1 MRGNRSLMEAAD
13 VDKESGPGAAVFDR
27 SDRGGAPLEV
37 DCVTVHGGE
46 GEDETAVRLQQAT
59 LTLAA
64 GEWLTVVG
72 VNGSGKSTLS
82 RLLAGLMPESM
93 SGVVRR
99 GFAGDGVSPIV
110 LQQPRAQLFGETP
123 REEVVF
129 ALEWRGVPAER
140 ISDVTEEAL
149 HRAGLAALA
158 DEPWERLSG
167 GQQQMAAFAAAT
179 AYPSPLLVMDEATSM
194 LDEDNRDVVMTR
206 ARELH
211 ADGTAVVWVTQRLD
225 ELGPDDRV
233 VAVGEGRII
242 YDGRGRE
249 FLYGSADGDS
259 GSVSGQADSGAI
271 GPGTVGRLE
280 AGAGGGE
287 EVSDGGVWPL
297 SPCLR
302 AGLRLSYLMELA
314 LELRRLGKLRDPLP
328 VTEREWQIV
337 WGNAGK

>member
-1 MRGNRSLMEAAD
+1 LIEEADAD
-13 VDKESGPGAAVFDR
+13 KKSALGMAVFDR
-27 SDRGGAPLEV
+27 SDQGGAPLEV
-37 DCVTVHGGE
+37 DCVTVYGGE
-46 GEDETAVRLQQAT
+46 GEDETAVRLQEAT

-82 RLLAGLMPESM
+82 RLIAGLMPESM

-140 ISDVTEEAL
+140 IFDVTEEAL

-179 AYPSPLLVMDEATSM
+179 AYPAPLLVMDEATSM
-194 LDEDNRDVVMTR
+194 LDEDNRDAVMSR
-206 ARELH
+206 ARELQET
-211 ADGTAVVWVTQRLD
+211 GTAVVWVTQRLD

-242 YDGRGRE
+242 YDGKGRE
-249 FLYGSADGDS
+249 FLYGSPDRDREL
-259 GSVSGQADSGAI
+259 VCGQADSGAI
-271 GPGTVGRLE
+271 GTGTVVDRIE
-280 AGAGGGE
+280 AGAEVGE

-302 AGLRLSYLMELA
+302 AGLRLPYLMELA
-314 LELRRLGKLRDPLP
+314 LELRRLGKLSDPLP

-337 WGNAGK
+337 WGNAGHG